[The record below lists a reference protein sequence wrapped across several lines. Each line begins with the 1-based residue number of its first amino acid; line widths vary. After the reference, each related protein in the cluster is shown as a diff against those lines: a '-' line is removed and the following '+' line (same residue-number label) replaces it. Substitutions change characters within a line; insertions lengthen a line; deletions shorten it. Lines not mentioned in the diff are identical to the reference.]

1 VKDLLTSLYVRV
13 SEWQRG
19 QTMAEYA
26 LIMAAIAVVCIVAYN
41 ELGTQVSTKIGEVT
55 TDLGG

>member
-1 VKDLLTSLYVRV
+1 MRNLITRLYVRTQ
-13 SEWQRG
+13 EWSRG

-41 ELGTQVSTKIGEVT
+41 ALGTSISNTVSTVT
-55 TDLGG
+55 ADL

>member
-1 VKDLLTSLYVRV
+1 MRFLTKAYVRV
-13 SEWQRG
+13 QEWSRG

-41 ELGTQVSTKIGEVT
+41 ALGTTISGAVSNVT
-55 TDLGG
+55 SDL

>member
-1 VKDLLTSLYVRV
+1 MDLITRLYVRV
-13 SEWQRG
+13 KEWQRG

-41 ELGTQVSTKIGEVT
+41 ALGSGVSSKINDVT

>member
-1 VKDLLTSLYVRV
+1 MDMLTRVYVGMR
-13 SEWQRG
+13 EAKG

-41 ELGTQVSTKIGEVT
+41 ALGGAIITQVAAVT
-55 TDLGG
+55 AAL